1 MSKEDKVVVDIFGG
15 CCGRKVGEESGRDGG
30 LYRERL
36 SEPTKS
42 SQKHLTF
49 EGKTSIRSN
58 VAIYIA
64 KQVPFH
70 H

>member
-1 MSKEDKVVVDIFGG
+1 MVVDIFGG

-42 SQKHLTF
+42 SQKHLTLK
-49 EGKTSIRSN
+49 GKTSIRSN

-70 H
+70 D

>member
-1 MSKEDKVVVDIFGG
+1 VDVVEGKLE
-15 CCGRKVGEESGRDGG
+15 RRVGEMAVYIGRAK
-30 LYRERL
+30 RKA
-36 SEPTKS
+36 PKNI
-42 SQKHLTF
+42 TF

-70 H
+70 D